1 MPLNLKG
8 RSLDSALNFTTE
20 EITYLLNL
28 SLDLKKSKQQ
38 GLHVNNRPLTG
49 KNIVIMFQ
57 KDSTRTR
64 CSFEVAAA
72 DLGASCTYI
81 GPSGSNFGK
90 KESVEDTAKVLG
102 EIYDGIEFRGF
113 KQSDVDALVKY
124 SGVPV
129 WNGLTDA
136 EHPTQMLAD
145 YMTVMEFKGTDLK
158 GKKIV
163 FAGDIKNNVAR
174 SLMIGAAFVGMDIV
188 LCGPKSQWEIVKNGP
203 EHKAV
208 YNAVQ
213 ELFKRNGGSVSF
225 SDNKLEAAKNADV
238 IYTDVWVSLGED
250 FSLFEPRIQE
260 LGAFQVDMAMIKA
273 AKEDVIFLHCL
284 PAFHDDQTLFSA
296 EIKEKFGTKYPV
308 VSTGAMEVTDEVFL
322 SKYNKSIQ
330 QAGNRMHSIKA
341 VILATLG
348 Y

>member
-1 MPLNLKG
+1 MPMNLKG
-8 RSLDSALNFTTE
+8 RSLDSALNFTTD
-20 EITYLLNL
+20 EIKYLLDL
-28 SLDLKKSKQQ
+28 SINLKKAKYQ
-38 GLHVNNRPLTG
+38 GLHTNNRPLVG
-49 KNIVIMFQ
+49 KNIAIMFQ

-64 CSFEVAAA
+64 CAFEVAAA

-81 GPSGSNFGK
+81 GPAGSNFGK
-90 KESVEDTAKVLG
+90 KESIEDTAMVLG
-102 EIYDGIEFRGF
+102 QFYDGIEFRGF
-113 KQSDVDALVKY
+113 AQADVDALVKY

-145 YMTVMEFKGTDLK
+145 YMTMIEFLGDVK
-158 GKKIV
+158 GKKVV

-174 SLMIGAAFVGMDIV
+174 SIMIGAAFTGMHVV
-188 LCGPKSQWEIVKNGP
+188 LCGPKAQHEIVKNAP
-203 EHKAV
+203 SHKPV
-208 YNAVQ
+208 YDACLK
-213 ELFKRNGGSVSF
+213 LFERNGGSVSF
-225 SDNKLEAAKNADV
+225 SDNKLEAAKGASV

-260 LGAFQVDMAMIKA
+260 LGAFQVDMDMIKA
-273 AKEDVIFLHCL
+273 ANEDVIFLHCL
-284 PAFHDDQTLFSA
+284 PAFHDDHTLFSS
-296 EIKEKFGTKYPV
+296 EIKKQFGEKYPV
-308 VSTGAMEVTDEVFL
+308 VATGAMEVTDEVFQ
-322 SKYNKSIQ
+322 SKYNKSIE

>member
-8 RSLDSALNFTTE
+8 RSLDSALNLTTDE
-20 EITYLLNL
+20 VNYLLDL
-28 SLDLKKSKQQ
+28 SIDLKRSKQQ
-38 GLHVNNRPLTG
+38 GLHVNNRPLVG

-64 CSFEVAAA
+64 CAFEVAAA

-81 GPSGSNFGK
+81 GPAGSNFGK
-90 KESVEDTAKVLG
+90 KESIEDTAMVLG
-102 EIYDGIEFRGF
+102 QMYDGIEFRGF
-113 KQSDVDALVKY
+113 AQADVDALVKY

-136 EHPTQMLAD
+136 EHPTQMFAD
-145 YMTVMEFKGTDLK
+145 LMTIKEFKGDLR
-158 GKKIV
+158 GKKLV

-174 SLMIGAAFVGMDIV
+174 SLMIGAAFTGMHIV
-188 LCGPKSQWEIVKNGP
+188 LAGPEAQHEIVKNGP
-203 EHKAV
+203 DHKAV
-208 YNAVQ
+208 YEACLK
-213 ELFKRNGGSVSF
+213 LFERNGGSVSF
-225 SDNKLEAAKNADV
+225 SADKIEAAKDADA
-238 IYTDVWVSLGED
+238 IYTDVWVSLGEP
-250 FSLFEPRIQE
+250 FELFEPRIQE

-284 PAFHDDQTLFSA
+284 PAFHDDHTQFSA
-296 EIKEKFGTKYPV
+296 EIKKQFGDKYPV
-308 VSTGAMEVTDEVFL
+308 VATGAMEVTDEVFQ

-330 QAGNRMHSIKA
+330 QAGNRMHTIKA

>member
-1 MPLNLKG
+1 MPINLLG
-8 RSLDSALNFTTE
+8 RSLDSALNLTTDE
-20 EITYLLNL
+20 VNYVLDL
-28 SLDLKKSKQQ
+28 SVDLKKAKQQ
-38 GLHVNNRPLTG
+38 GLHVNSRPLVG
-49 KNIVIMFQ
+49 KNIVILFQ

-64 CSFEVAAA
+64 CAFEVAAA

-81 GPSGSNFGK
+81 GPAGSNFGK
-90 KESVEDTAKVLG
+90 KESIEDTAMVLG
-102 EIYDGIEFRGF
+102 QMYDGIEFRGF
-113 KQSDVDALVKY
+113 KQADVDALVKY

-136 EHPTQMLAD
+136 EHPTQMFAD
-145 YMTVMEFKGTDLK
+145 YMTVKEFKGDLK

-174 SLMIGAAFVGMDIV
+174 SLMIGAAFFGMHIV
-188 LCGPKSQWEIVKNGP
+188 LCGPKAQHEIVKNGP

-208 YNAVQ
+208 YEEVQ
-213 ELFKRNGGSVSF
+213 KLFARNGGSVTF
-225 SDNKLEAAKNADV
+225 SDNKLEAAKGADV

-260 LGAFQVDMAMIKA
+260 LGAFQVDMEMIKA

-284 PAFHDDQTLFSA
+284 PAFHDDHTLFSA
-296 EIKEKFGTKYPV
+296 EIKEKFGDKYPV
-308 VSTGAMEVTDEVFL
+308 VKTGAMEVTDEVFQ

-330 QAGNRMHSIKA
+330 QAGNRMHTIKA
-341 VILATLG
+341 IILATLG

>member
-1 MPLNLKG
+1 MPMNLKG
-8 RSLDSALNFTTE
+8 RSLDTALNLTTDE
-20 EITYLLNL
+20 VNYI
-28 SLDLKKSKQQ
+28 LDLSMDLKRSKQQ
-38 GLHVNNRPLTG
+38 GLHTNNRPLVG

-90 KESVEDTAKVLG
+90 KESVEDTAMVLG
-102 EIYDGIEFRGF
+102 QIYDGIEFRGF

-136 EHPTQMLAD
+136 EHPTQMFAD
-145 YMTVMEFKGTDLK
+145 YMTMKEFKGDLR
-158 GKKIV
+158 GKKLV

-174 SLMIGAAFVGMDIV
+174 SLMIGAAFFGVHIV
-188 LCGPKSQWEIVKNGP
+188 LCGPKAQWDIVKNGP
-203 EHKAV
+203 EHKPV
-208 YNAVQ
+208 YDAVQ
-213 ELFKRNGGSVSF
+213 KLFERNGGSVSF
-225 SDNKLEAAKNADV
+225 SDNKLEAAKDADA

-260 LGAFQVDMAMIKA
+260 LGAFQVDMAMMKA

-284 PAFHDDQTLFSA
+284 PAFHDDQTIFSA
-296 EIKEKFGTKYPV
+296 EIKQQFGAKYPV
-308 VSTGAMEVTDEVFL
+308 VATGAMEVTDEVFK

-330 QAGNRMHSIKA
+330 QAGNRMHTIKA
-341 VILATLG
+341 IILATLG

>member
-1 MPLNLKG
+1 MPMNLKG
-8 RSLDSALNFTTE
+8 RSLDTALNFTTD

-28 SLDLKKSKQQ
+28 SLELKSSKMQ
-38 GLHVNNRPLTG
+38 GLHVNHRPLTG
-49 KNIVIMFQ
+49 KNIVILFQ

-145 YMTVMEFKGTDLK
+145 YMTVMEYKGVDLK

-188 LCGPKSQWEIVKNGP
+188 LCGPKAQWDIVKNAP
-203 EHKAV
+203 THKPV
-208 YNAVQ
+208 YDAVQ
-213 ELFKRNGGSVSF
+213 KLFERNGGSVSF

-250 FSLFEPRIQE
+250 FSLFESRIAE
-260 LGAFQVDMAMIKA
+260 LGAFQVDMPMIKA
-273 AKEDVIFLHCL
+273 AKKDVIFLHCL
-284 PAFHDDQTLFSA
+284 PAFHDDHTLFSA
-296 EIKEKFGTKYPV
+296 EIKEKFGKQFPV
-308 VSTGAMEVTDEVFL
+308 VATGAMEVTDEVFN

-330 QAGNRMHSIKA
+330 QAGNRMHTIKA
-341 VILATLG
+341 VILATMG